1 MKNFTYVNTTKI
13 IFGKDTENLVGEEIK
28 SFGGKKVL
36 FHYGGGSIKKS
47 GLYERI
53 IKSLKD
59 SHIDYIELG
68 GVQPNPRLSLV
79 RSGVELCKK
88 HNIDFILA
96 VGGGSVID
104 SAKAIGIGAVYDGD
118 VWDFFSGKATI
129 NTTIPVGVIL
139 TIPAAGSE
147 ASTGT
152 VITNE
157 YGWYKWSVNS
167 VIIRP
172 KFAILNPE
180 LTYTLPAYQIACGA
194 SDMVAHV
201 FERYFTNESGV
212 DFTDELC
219 EATIR
224 SIMRSVKMV
233 LNNPTDYEARAN
245 LMWEGTLAHNGIL
258 GTGRIEDW
266 ASHKIE
272 HELSAIYDIA
282 HGAGLAIIFPHWM
295 EYVYKHDI
303 YRFARFSHRIF
314 NVDVDFFNLEATVLE
329 GIKRLRKFYQEIGLP
344 TKLRD
349 VNIGNERLKEMAE
362 KATINGPIGGFVK
375 LTTDDVYNIYK
386 MALE

>member
-1 MKNFTYVNTTKI
+1 MKNFTYVNSTKI
-13 IFGKDTENLVGEEIK
+13 IFGKDTESLIGEEIK

-36 FHYGGGSIKKS
+36 FHYGGGSIKKT
-47 GLYERI
+47 GLYGRI
-53 IKSLKD
+53 IKSLAENQ
-59 SHIDYIELG
+59 IDYVELG

-79 RSGVELCKK
+79 RTGIELCKL
-88 HNIDFILA
+88 HDIDFILA

-104 SAKAIGIGAVYDGD
+104 SAKAIGIGAVYEGD
-118 VWDFFSGKATI
+118 VWDFFTGNATI
-129 NTTIPVGVIL
+129 ESTLPVGVVL

-157 YGWYKWSVNS
+157 DGWYKWSVNS
-167 VIIRP
+167 VLIRP

-180 LTYTLPAYQIACGA
+180 LTYTLPDYQTVCGA
-194 SDMVAHV
+194 SDMIAHV

-224 SIMRSVKMV
+224 SIMRCVKMV
-233 LNNPTDYEARAN
+233 LKDPTNYDARAN

-303 YRFARFSHRIF
+303 YRFARFAHRIF

-329 GIKRLRKFYQEIGLP
+329 GIKRLKNFYKEIGLP
-344 TKLRD
+344 IKLKD
-349 VNIGNERLKEMAE
+349 VNIGSEHFEEMAK
-362 KATINGPIGGFVK
+362 KATINGPIGSFVK
-375 LTTDDVYNIYK
+375 LNTEDVFNIFK
-386 MALE
+386 LALE

>member
-47 GLYERI
+47 GLYDRI

-329 GIKRLRKFYQEIGLP
+329 GIKRLKKFYQEIGLP

>member
-1 MKNFTYVNTTKI
+1 MKNFTYVNSTKI
-13 IFGKDTENLVGEEIK
+13 IFGKDTESLIGEEIK

-36 FHYGGGSIKKS
+36 FHYGGGSIKKT
-47 GLYERI
+47 GLYDRI
-53 IKSLKD
+53 IKSLAENQ
-59 SHIDYIELG
+59 IDYVELG

-79 RSGVELCKK
+79 RTGIELCKL
-88 HNIDFILA
+88 HDIDFILA

-104 SAKAIGIGAVYDGD
+104 SAKAIGIGAVYEGD
-118 VWDFFSGKATI
+118 VWDFFTGNATI
-129 NTTIPVGVIL
+129 ESTLPVGVVL

-157 YGWYKWSVNS
+157 DGWYKWSVNS
-167 VIIRP
+167 VLIRP

-180 LTYTLPAYQIACGA
+180 LTYTLPDYQTVCGA
-194 SDMVAHV
+194 SDMIAHV

-224 SIMRSVKMV
+224 SIMRCVKMV
-233 LNNPTDYEARAN
+233 LKDPTNYDARAN

-303 YRFARFSHRIF
+303 YRFARFAHRIF

-329 GIKRLRKFYQEIGLP
+329 GIKRLKNFYKEIGLP
-344 TKLRD
+344 IKLKD
-349 VNIGNERLKEMAE
+349 VNIGSEHFEEMAN
-362 KATINGPIGGFVK
+362 KATINGPIGSFVK
-375 LTTDDVYNIYK
+375 LNTEDVFNIFK
-386 MALE
+386 LALE

>member
-1 MKNFTYVNTTKI
+1 MKNFTYVNSTKI
-13 IFGKDTENLVGEEIK
+13 IFGKDTESLIGEEIK

-36 FHYGGGSIKKS
+36 FHYGGGSIKKT
-47 GLYERI
+47 GLYDRI
-53 IKSLKD
+53 IKSLAENQ
-59 SHIDYIELG
+59 IDYVELG

-79 RSGVELCKK
+79 RTGIELCKL
-88 HNIDFILA
+88 HDIDFILA

-104 SAKAIGIGAVYDGD
+104 SAKAIGIGAVYEGD
-118 VWDFFSGKATI
+118 VWDFFTGNATI
-129 NTTIPVGVIL
+129 ESTLPVGVVL

-157 YGWYKWSVNS
+157 DGWYKWSVNS
-167 VIIRP
+167 VLIRP

-180 LTYTLPAYQIACGA
+180 LTYTLPDYQTVCGA
-194 SDMVAHV
+194 SDMIAHV

-224 SIMRSVKMV
+224 SIMRCVKMV
-233 LNNPTDYEARAN
+233 LKDPTNYDARAN

-303 YRFARFSHRIF
+303 YRFARFAHRIF

-329 GIKRLRKFYQEIGLP
+329 GIKRLKNFYKEIGLP
-344 TKLRD
+344 IKLKD
-349 VNIGNERLKEMAE
+349 VNIGSEHFEEMAK
-362 KATINGPIGGFVK
+362 KATINGPIGSFVK
-375 LTTDDVYNIYK
+375 LNTEDVYNIFK
-386 MALE
+386 LALE

>member
-194 SDMVAHV
+194 SDMIAHV

>member
-157 YGWYKWSVNS
+157 DGWYKWSVNS

-194 SDMVAHV
+194 SDMIAHV

-329 GIKRLRKFYQEIGLP
+329 GIKRLKKFYQEIGLP

>member
-329 GIKRLRKFYQEIGLP
+329 GIKRLKKFYQEIGLP

>member
-157 YGWYKWSVNS
+157 DGWYKWSVNS

-194 SDMVAHV
+194 SDMIAHV

-224 SIMRSVKMV
+224 SNMRSVKMV

-329 GIKRLRKFYQEIGLP
+329 GIKRLKKFYQEIGLP

>member
-194 SDMVAHV
+194 SDMIAHV

-329 GIKRLRKFYQEIGLP
+329 GIKRLKKFYQEIGLP

>member
-1 MKNFTYVNTTKI
+1 MKNFTYVNSTKI
-13 IFGKDTENLVGEEIK
+13 IFGKDTESLIGEEIK

-36 FHYGGGSIKKS
+36 FHYGGGSIKKT
-47 GLYERI
+47 GLYDRI
-53 IKSLKD
+53 IKSLAENQ
-59 SHIDYIELG
+59 IDYVELG

-79 RSGVELCKK
+79 RTGIELCKL
-88 HNIDFILA
+88 HDIDFILA

-104 SAKAIGIGAVYDGD
+104 SAKAIGIGAVYEGD
-118 VWDFFSGKATI
+118 VWDFFTGNATI
-129 NTTIPVGVIL
+129 ESTLPVGVVL

-157 YGWYKWSVNS
+157 DGWYKWSVNS
-167 VIIRP
+167 VLIRP

-180 LTYTLPAYQIACGA
+180 LTYTLPDYQTVCGA
-194 SDMVAHV
+194 SDMIAHV

-224 SIMRSVKMV
+224 SIMRCVKMV
-233 LNNPTDYEARAN
+233 LKDPTNYDARAN

-303 YRFARFSHRIF
+303 YRFARFAHRIF

-329 GIKRLRKFYQEIGLP
+329 GIKRLKNFYKEIGLP
-344 TKLRD
+344 TKLKD
-349 VNIGNERLKEMAE
+349 VNIGSEHFEEMAK
-362 KATINGPIGGFVK
+362 KATINGPIGSFVK
-375 LTTDDVYNIYK
+375 LNTEDVFNIFK
-386 MALE
+386 LALE

>member
-157 YGWYKWSVNS
+157 DGWYKWSVNS

-329 GIKRLRKFYQEIGLP
+329 GIKRLKKFYQEIGLP